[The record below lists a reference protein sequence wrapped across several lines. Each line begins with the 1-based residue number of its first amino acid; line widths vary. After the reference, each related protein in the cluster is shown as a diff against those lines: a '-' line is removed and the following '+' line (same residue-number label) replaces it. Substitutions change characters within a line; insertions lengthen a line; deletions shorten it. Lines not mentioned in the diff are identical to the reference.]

1 MVAAPAAQGY
11 RCRERGRDRM
21 SGMTGAAQLDG
32 MKDEA
37 LLVAGQAV
45 SLRSLVADRLRLA
58 IITGRFRPGQQ
69 LRERELCEL
78 TGVSRPSL
86 REALRQLE
94 AEGLLTTAPH
104 RGPVVTALNAEEVG
118 QLYALRQVLE
128 SFAAR
133 EFARLRRPA
142 DIAALQEAVRRLD
155 AVEEAGT
162 PLEMLEVGSAF
173 YRAIATG
180 SGNPYLA
187 QSLGAL
193 HNRIALI
200 RFVSL
205 HRKSR
210 IPRSFAAL
218 RALSQ
223 AIIAGDP
230 ALADRLCTEQL
241 EAVGAV
247 ARSIVEA
254 GYALPADDAGMAA

>member
-1 MVAAPAAQGY
+1 MNGTA
-11 RCRERGRDRM
+11 DRM
-21 SGMTGAAQLDG
+21 DEMKDDARLDG

-94 AEGLLTTAPH
+94 AEGLIATAPH
-104 RGPVVTALNAEEVG
+104 RGPVVAALNVEEVG

-142 DIAALQEAVRRLD
+142 DIAALKAAVKRLD
-155 AVEEAGT
+155 EVEKAGT
-162 PLEMLEVGSAF
+162 PLEMLEIGTAF
-173 YRAIATG
+173 YGAIATG

-187 QSLGAL
+187 QTLGAL

-200 RFVSL
+200 RFISL
-205 HRKSR
+205 HRRAR
-210 IPRSFAAL
+210 IAQSFAAL
-218 RALSQ
+218 RALSE
-223 AIIAGDP
+223 AIIAGDET
-230 ALADRLCTEQL
+230 LADRLCTELL
-241 EAVGAV
+241 EAVGAT
-247 ARSIVEA
+247 ARAVVEA
-254 GYALPADDAGMAA
+254 GYRLPGSADDAGLAA